1 MKPSGRDEFWISSRL
16 CGIITI
22 VTIIMLLVN
31 MMVVVVMTTI
41 IMVVMM
47 MVVKIRTVLY
57 VPFMSTMMM
66 IMMSMAPISKTVFLK
81 PTQRAAVS
89 ERIIW
94 QKEKVGVL
102 FVKILVQ
109 ICWVLDMLENIP
121 NIQIFQIFEIF
132 RLAALS
138 CGKSA
143 GQGCSTMVSI
153 GAGGQQRNPS
163 HTAGQ
168 HGQHPGGE
176 GGG

>member
-1 MKPSGRDEFWISSRL
+1 MSFGSALD
-16 CGIITI
+16 CVV

-31 MMVVVVMTTI
+31 MMVMMTTI
-41 IMVVMM
+41 IIVVMM
-47 MVVKIRTVLY
+47 MVVKIRTGLY
-57 VPFMSTMMM
+57 VPFMSMMM
-66 IMMSMAPISKTVFLK
+66 MMSMAPISKTVFLK

-94 QKEKVGVL
+94 RKEKDL
-102 FVKILVQ
+102 FVKVLVQ

>member
-22 VTIIMLLVN
+22 VTIITLLVI
-31 MMVVVVMTTI
+31 MMVVVAMTTI

-47 MVVKIRTVLY
+47 MVVKIRTGLY
-57 VPFMSTMMM
+57 IPFMSTMMM
-66 IMMSMAPISKTVFLK
+66 MMSMAPISKTVFLK

-176 GGG
+176 G